1 MKSMTSNL
9 TIEQEISNIFQFL
22 TLYAGENMLVE
33 REDAKKGMSR
43 KGAIAVKRRVIRQN
57 ADGEPEEKDVLV
69 ERYVFYP
76 STYYPTRLGS
86 VAIYGGNPVVMCG
99 QMRKRGMLF
108 GHSIMSA
115 RVEYGRCCFLDVR
128 FIP

>member
-33 REDAKKGMSR
+33 REDARKGMSR

-86 VAIYGGNPVVMCG
+86 VAIYGGNPVALCG

>member
-9 TIEQEISNIFQFL
+9 TIEQEISNIFQYL
-22 TLYAGENMLVE
+22 TLYACENMLVE

-57 ADGEPEEKDVLV
+57 AEGEPEEKDVLV

-86 VAIYGGNPVVMCG
+86 VAIYGGNPVVLCG